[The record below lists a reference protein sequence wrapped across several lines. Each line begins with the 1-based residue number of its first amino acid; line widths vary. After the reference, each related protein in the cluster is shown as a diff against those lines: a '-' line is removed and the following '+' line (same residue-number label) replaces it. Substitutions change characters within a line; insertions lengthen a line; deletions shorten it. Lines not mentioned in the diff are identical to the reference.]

1 MSTIPL
7 QTFSSQQDCNK
18 DAIIHAT
25 KSLIYFPYRN
35 YCHFSFQYALRL
47 LLTSPGIFSQLLC
60 FSTGVIYNVEG
71 DIKITQLGFLLLL
84 YGAREV
90 HPKNVFP
97 L

>member
-1 MSTIPL
+1 MSIPF
-7 QTFSSQQDCNK
+7 QTLYLHNRIVIK
-18 DAIIHAT
+18 TIIHAT

-71 DIKITQLGFLLLL
+71 DIKITQLGFLLFL